1 MFGFHFF
8 VFKSIQKLVLE
19 NQNEALIKENCDLYI
34 PFEINNYIKEKYN
47 FNNLKKYVGAQKDY
61 FGSST
66 FINFEHVKD

>member
-34 PFEINNYIKEKYN
+34 PLEINNFIKEKYN
-47 FNNLKKYVGAQKDY
+47 FNNLKKYVGA
-61 FGSST
+61 
-66 FINFEHVKD
+66 